1 MADDHEAQGR
11 RWAVTVLLLCLV
23 VLMAAAVVT
32 VRFGLAGDDT
42 DPPVVRAP
50 SSSVTRRSASPGSG
64 GFEESTSIDPTPGRG
79 DPGRALLSAA
89 CDGTLT
95 SSRSAPVAD
104 AGLVEVSG
112 VVVDGQGVRWVIND
126 SGDSARLFGLRTGD
140 DGRVA
145 VQEVAVTGAENLDW
159 EDMAIH
165 RSPSSEEIWLADTG
179 DNQASR
185 ATVSLYRIAVP
196 EAGAAEVAATRTEV
210 AYPDGPHDVEAVAAT
225 PDGAVLLFTKEPGRS
240 RLYRVPVT
248 VPGVN
253 GPGLPGPITAE
264 LLGEFPVG
272 DGESSLLTGADMSAR
287 GDLVVLRT
295 YGSVFVVG
303 VPEGS
308 AVIEALA
315 DESNRCRALPPVE
328 LQGEAIALTED
339 ARGYV
344 TVGEGKSP
352 RLTTVLAPAP

>member
-1 MADDHEAQGR
+1 MMADDHEAQGR

-126 SGDSARLFGLRTGD
+126 SGD
-140 DGRVA
+140 
-145 VQEVAVTGAENLDW
+145 
-159 EDMAIH
+159 
-165 RSPSSEEIWLADTG
+165 
-179 DNQASR
+179 
-185 ATVSLYRIAVP
+185 
-196 EAGAAEVAATRTEV
+196 
-210 AYPDGPHDVEAVAAT
+210 
-225 PDGAVLLFTKEPGRS
+225 
-240 RLYRVPVT
+240 
-248 VPGVN
+248 
-253 GPGLPGPITAE
+253 
-264 LLGEFPVG
+264 
-272 DGESSLLTGADMSAR
+272 
-287 GDLVVLRT
+287 
-295 YGSVFVVG
+295 
-303 VPEGS
+303 
-308 AVIEALA
+308 
-315 DESNRCRALPPVE
+315 
-328 LQGEAIALTED
+328 
-339 ARGYV
+339 
-344 TVGEGKSP
+344 
-352 RLTTVLAPAP
+352 